1 MPGGARWCHGHLVRR
16 SWWSLSLPFPSVL
29 FADEVVDHVRPLHFA
44 MACICE
50 YRIASLVS
58 ITSDY
63 AVDEGSTCGTL
74 RQATLGFMLKTFV
87 RQATADD
94 LELLEA
100 IENEADALFA
110 TVFSIVGWQPA
121 PSYADPSQQGGFILV
136 ASDNPG
142 SDPIGFA
149 HVLGVPGGSHLE
161 QLSVRPSA
169 AHRGH
174 GRSLVEAVKSES
186 RLRGCKR
193 VTLRT
198 FADVPW
204 NAPFYVSCGF
214 IERGPDS
221 DFLRDL
227 STAEQQRGLGYGRR
241 IQMNFDLTDEPPR

>member
-1 MPGGARWCHGHLVRR
+1 
-16 SWWSLSLPFPSVL
+16 
-29 FADEVVDHVRPLHFA
+29 
-44 MACICE
+44 
-50 YRIASLVS
+50 
-58 ITSDY
+58 
-63 AVDEGSTCGTL
+63 
-74 RQATLGFMLKTFV
+74 MLETFV

-94 LELLEA
+94 LELLDP
-100 IENEADALFA
+100 IENEADSLFA
-110 TVFSIVGWQPA
+110 TVFPIDGWRPA
-121 PSYADPSQQGGFILV
+121 PSYAKPSQQSGFILV

-149 HVLGVPGGSHLE
+149 HVLDVPGGSHLE

-227 STAEQQRGLGYGRR
+227 LVAEQQRGLGYGRR
-241 IQMNFDLTDEPPR
+241 VQMNFDLTDELSR

>member
-1 MPGGARWCHGHLVRR
+1 MSGR
-16 SWWSLSLPFPSVL
+16 
-29 FADEVVDHVRPLHFA
+29 
-44 MACICE
+44 
-50 YRIASLVS
+50 
-58 ITSDY
+58 
-63 AVDEGSTCGTL
+63 GSACGTL
-74 RQATLGFMLKTFV
+74 RQATFGVMWKTFV

-94 LELLEA
+94 LGLLEA

-110 TVFSIVGWQPA
+110 TVFSIVGWRPA
-121 PSYADPSQQGGFILV
+121 PSYTTPSQQSGFILV

-149 HVLGVPGGSHLE
+149 HVLEVPGSSHLE

-174 GRSLVEAVKSES
+174 GRALVEAVKSES

-204 NAPFYVSCGF
+204 NAPFYLSCGF

-221 DFLRDL
+221 DFLRGL
-227 STAEQQRGLGYGRR
+227 SAAEQQRGLGYGRR
-241 IQMNFDLTDEPPR
+241 IQMNLDLTDELPR

>member
-1 MPGGARWCHGHLVRR
+1 M
-16 SWWSLSLPFPSVL
+16 
-29 FADEVVDHVRPLHFA
+29 
-44 MACICE
+44 
-50 YRIASLVS
+50 
-58 ITSDY
+58 
-63 AVDEGSTCGTL
+63 
-74 RQATLGFMLKTFV
+74 RQATT
-87 RQATADD
+87 DD

-100 IENEADALFA
+100 IENESDAMFA
-110 TVFSIVGWQPA
+110 TVFSIVSWRPA
-121 PSYADPSQQGGFILV
+121 PSYPKPSQQSGFILV

-149 HVLGVPGGSHLE
+149 HVLEVPGSSHLE

-174 GRSLVEAVKSES
+174 GRALVEAVKSES

-204 NAPFYVSCGF
+204 NAPFYSSCGF
-214 IERGPDS
+214 IEGDSDS

-227 STAEQQRGLGYGRR
+227 SAAEQQRGLGYGRR
-241 IQMNFDLTDEPPR
+241 IQMNFDLTDELPR